1 MSLRPVQKITCA
13 PPPSSTIRLK
23 RRPRWAEIR
32 NNDQTGGGLLAY
44 SNSLVRVQGGSFG
57 QLTSSRFGGGLQL
70 NDTSHG
76 IISGG
81 TLQLL
86 NVQGA
91 AAGAED

>member
-1 MSLRPVQKITCA
+1 MANGNPL
-13 PPPSSTIRLK
+13 
-23 RRPRWAEIR
+23 
-32 NNDQTGGGLLAY
+32 NGNYNDQTGGGLLAY